1 MWTIV
6 FKEKASN
13 ILIKVPWMLK
23 SSAEISAKRM
33 QKKGCMRGNLY
44 TITFEEMTT

>member
-13 ILIKVPWMLK
+13 ILIKVPWLLK
-23 SSAEISAKRM
+23 SSAEISARGL
-33 QKKGCMRGNLY
+33 QAKGVMRGNMY
-44 TITFEEMTT
+44 TIIFEGGAV

>member
-1 MWTIV
+1 MWVIT

-13 ILIKVPWMLK
+13 IVVKVPWMVK

-33 QKKGCMRGNLY
+33 QSSGCMRGNMY
-44 TITFEEMTT
+44 TLVFEETQT

>member
-1 MWTIV
+1 MWVIT

-13 ILIKVPWMLK
+13 ILIKVPWLLK

-33 QKKGCMRGNLY
+33 QSSGCMRGNMYALA
-44 TITFEEMTT
+44 FEEIQT